1 MISPEVLRRYPYFAG
16 LSAEYLNKIATIS
29 RIRNFEEGEELFK
42 EENTATQL
50 MVLISGE
57 VHIVY
62 QLGDGSSAIADT
74 LVAGDPLAW
83 SALLEPHRLT
93 ASGIARKAGSL
104 IEIEAEELRRMC
116 KVNTDFGFVMM
127 KEVAKTL
134 RSRLSAM
141 RVQAAAW
148 QAELKSTV

>member
-1 MISPEVLRRYPYFAG
+1 MISPEVLRRYPNFTG
-16 LSAEYLNKIATIS
+16 LSGDRLSKIATIS
-29 RIRNFEEGEELFK
+29 RIRNFAEGQELFR
-42 EENTATQL
+42 EGNTATHMMFL
-50 MVLISGE
+50 VSGE
-57 VHIVY
+57 VHVVY
-62 QLGDGSSAIADT
+62 QLGDGSQVVVDT

-93 ASGIARKAGSL
+93 ASGVAWKSGSL
-104 IEIEAEELRRMC
+104 IEIEAEGLRCMC
-116 KVNTDFGFVMM
+116 KENTDFGYVMM

-148 QAELKSTV
+148 AAEPVG